1 MNQGSVVAVGPGRRS
16 MNGELIPVGLKEG
29 DKVLLPDF
37 GGVQVKLGSAGGQD
51 ESEYVCLLFLVCY
64 TVCVCVCVI
73 SVISF

>member
-51 ESEYVCLLFLVCY
+51 ESEYVCYFWCVIP
-64 TVCVCVCVI
+64 CVCVCV
-73 SVISF
+73 